1 MLFEEEFTKPSPEI
15 ERKKRGTGRF
25 IMVRF
30 RNKADLD
37 KLADLL
43 DEPWLKGVKKGSTT
57 KMKWSV
63 DKSVSDPLS
72 SFME

>member
-1 MLFEEEFTKPSPEI
+1 MLFEEDFTKPSPEI

-30 RNKADLD
+30 RNKADLN
-37 KLADLL
+37 KFADLL
-43 DEPWLKGVKKGSTT
+43 EVPWIKGMKKGSTV
-57 KMKWSV
+57 KLKWSV
-63 DKSVSDPLS
+63 DKSRTDPLS